1 MDNSVQLDFA
11 TMALKGQRYDEA
23 EKIYMNL
30 AMQGQSAEAWIGLG
44 ITKLYQLANGRTVDE
59 AAFCFQKAHS
69 IDADKKND
77 IDDQFM
83 YHSQIVIQAYA
94 KVVEAAV
101 TKYAAEQKK
110 AGWAIA
116 LTAASA
122 VIGSRSSSAYGTIAS
137 LGATGA
143 GVGVAVDAFSNMSDL
158 KQVVSVVL
166 QKSDEVRS
174 GVVKN
179 VDTSRQEYLAFDGFV
194 QEVIK
199 NIQLVLNPPKAESSI
214 SFSKLTKAI
223 PSSLRSD
230 TPDTLTNNKFNN
242 AAKTIKAIG
251 GLFKKKD

>member
-1 MDNSVQLDFA
+1 
-11 TMALKGQRYDEA
+11 
-23 EKIYMNL
+23 
-30 AMQGQSAEAWIGLG
+30 
-44 ITKLYQLANGRTVDE
+44 
-59 AAFCFQKAHS
+59 
-69 IDADKKND
+69 
-77 IDDQFM
+77 M